1 MPKYVASAVG
11 QWEMTCPLCETLV
24 RQHWRKVFVDGNDG
38 PVLNEDARWCK
49 CGACDGVSWWVG
61 GAMVSP
67 RRSHAQPPQDAMP
80 EDVKALYE
88 EARSIADLSPRSAA
102 ALLRT
107 ALETLTRKHLGQKG
121 RLNEAIGDLVSAGK
135 IDQSLQQAMDLV
147 RITGNGSVHPA
158 ELQPDD
164 TSATASALFEILNLI
179 VERLVAQPNRIRQL
193 YGQLPEAQLQQVER
207 RDGMSAS

>member
-1 MPKYVASAVG
+1 
-11 QWEMTCPLCETLV
+11 
-24 RQHWRKVFVDGNDG
+24 
-38 PVLNEDARWCK
+38 
-49 CGACDGVSWWVG
+49 
-61 GAMVSP
+61 
-67 RRSHAQPPQDAMP
+67 MP